1 MFILNVRWTHCLQ
14 GPEFD
19 EEEESEFTVTEL
31 KERACKQRAE
41 LERRMMGGGSDDE
54 DDEEKNGESKKSQSK
69 QSSEDTGCSWGMGK
83 LSVGVPLQLYSLYQV
98 PP

>member
-1 MFILNVRWTHCLQ
+1 MQ

-54 DDEEKNGESKKSQSK
+54 DDEEKNGESKKSK

-83 LSVGVPLQLYSLYQV
+83 LSLGVPLQLYSLYQD